1 MKSFTLLRIGLYVLL
16 AWVCSFPL
24 FAQDVVHKA
33 PAPLYRDP
41 VTDGAADPV
50 VVWNQE
56 AKSWWMLYTSAG
68 QTWMRRMWRIV
79 MERKLVWPNRQIMDK
94 PGCIGEH

>member
-16 AWVCSFPL
+16 AWVCGFPL
-24 FAQDVVHKA
+24 FAQDIVHKA

-56 AKSWWMLYTSAG
+56 AKSWWMLYTQRRANLDAPDVAYCYGTKIGVAESTDHG
-68 QTWMRRMWRIV
+68 QT
-79 MERKLVWPNRQIMDK
+79 
-94 PGCIGEH
+94 